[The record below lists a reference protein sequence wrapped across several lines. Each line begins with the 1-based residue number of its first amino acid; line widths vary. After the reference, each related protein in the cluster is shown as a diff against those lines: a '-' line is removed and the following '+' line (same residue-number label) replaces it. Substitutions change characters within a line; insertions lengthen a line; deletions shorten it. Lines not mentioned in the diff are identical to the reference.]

1 MKICFGCFEQYDDSF
16 DICPHCGYAEGTEP
30 ELATYM
36 RPGAILKERYV
47 IGRALGHGGFSVTY
61 LAWDA
66 LLLHKVAIKE
76 YLPSEYATR
85 RPGESRLTVFTGK
98 EGEYFQFGKEKF
110 LDEAKRLSAFQ
121 DEEGIVHVY
130 DCFSANETAY
140 LVMEYLDGI
149 TLSEYLK
156 KESAVSPQG
165 RIAPEKAIA
174 MLTPIMLSLQRVHD
188 SGMIH
193 RDIAPDNIM
202 VLKDGGVRLIDFGAA
217 RHAVHDCGKSMTVI
231 IKDGYSPEEQYNSHG
246 VQGPAA
252 DVYALSATLYQMMTG
267 VTPPG
272 AIERGEYLQQHKRDL
287 LPPPS
292 KYNKAI
298 TKAQETALLNGM
310 ALHTQE
316 RTQSVAELYE
326 ELTAQTPA
334 RRVQET
340 IRKRG
345 SFSWPLWAKIAAGVL
360 TAAIAAGGVLLY
372 LNRGQKPVVTKDGYV
387 LSPNVVNMQVVDAVA
402 TAEKASLRLVV
413 EGSDYDAGVEQGR
426 ILSQDPKSGTKL
438 EPSSD
443 LRATA
448 SLGKERPA
456 GTMGDTTSMLKD
468 AAEDYLT
475 QMGISDKQIKWEY
488 VSSSTEMPG
497 TIVDQSVTPGSP
509 LTSDSKITLR
519 VVEEPDEPVT
529 PLPEPP
535 SDGSDSDGSVDIA
548 VVVPSADSYVM
559 IRDYVGQPFDTAK
572 QDLRTL
578 SLYGVKCALRYHPSI
593 PSGSIIQQSP
603 ASGEQ
608 VLKGT
613 GVYFVVSLGPQK
625 QLVPNVLY
633 KDQAEAERLLAQSG
647 FGSAAQGVTCSYV
660 ALGHVAAQT
669 PLGGSEAAPG
679 TKIGLDISSDSTN
692 QPSQSNVTI
701 NQFKPLLDLQVGET
715 FNLADTLQYSGSA
728 GSIVWSSSDPSSV
741 FVDVDGYVVAI
752 APGAATVTVV
762 VGGEA
767 ASCYVTVND
776 SRPLEMVGS
785 VILEVGEE
793 FPLCQQLGDID
804 ASMVYWVSADPRVA
818 SVLWNG
824 VVTGVAEGCTFVT
837 ALYAGQVK
845 QCTVWVLDSDSY
857 IKVKRFDQNTK
868 QQDAEAALQAAGVQY
883 AVKKVHNSQVAAGC
897 VVDFQFNG
905 YSDSDYYYISGTR
918 TPDLCISSGGGTT
931 QQPAK
936 EPAKEPAK
944 QPEKEQPAGKASLS
958 VVNRPSKTT
967 YYIGDKLNT
976 TGLSVRYTDT
986 AGKTQTITSGFTT
999 NADLSSAG
1007 SKQVT
1012 VTYQGVSTTF
1022 NVTVKKPS
1030 IVLKQE
1036 KMQDGLH
1043 LSAITDPVGQRVTWS
1058 SSNPKVAYFDES
1070 GYLHAVSH
1078 GTTTITVLM
1087 SYNGVTYTDSTLLVL
1102 GDDIG
1107 QEDPVKPADYTFK
1120 IYCNL
1125 GDAYNYYGIESNIP
1139 GCNGSTVTW
1148 SVDPANADWFK
1159 DTTGAYVDSSIDCTV
1174 SASFVY
1180 NGKTYTGSIKQTA
1193 VKTAKYTFEIIF
1205 SRRILE
1211 THVAFFTIKSDI
1223 PGFWYDYADWSTTP
1237 SRYGFC
1243 SEGGAYSIDESGM
1256 KNGDTYTVTATYVYE
1271 GVTYTSS
1278 YTVTCTWAE
1287 EGNNGDTGGEDNIG
1301 GNDGNSNTTYGLVV
1315 REISEENGYVTYG
1328 FETTIPGY
1336 TSKNMAWSII
1346 SDRGTAEAVVNG
1358 DQFIVDECSMEYG
1371 ENYTVQVQCVYN
1383 GRTYIGKLITHAWHS
1398 RDDDDFNVIP
1408 LP

>member
-548 VVVPSADSYVM
+548 VVVPSADSYVTV
-559 IRDYVGQPFDTAK
+559 RDYVGQPFDTAK

-857 IKVKRFDQNTK
+857 IKVQRFDQNTT
-868 QQDAEAALQAAGVQY
+868 QHDAEAALQAAGVEY
-883 AVKKVHNSQVAAGC
+883 TVKQVYNSPAAAGC
-897 VVDFQFNG
+897 VADFDFTG

-918 TPDLCISSGGGTT
+918 TPELSISGGAA
-931 QQPAK
+931 QQPADTPK
-936 EPAKEPAK
+936 EPARDPEPDK
-944 QPEKEQPAGKASLS
+944 PAGKATLS
-958 VVNRPSKTT
+958 ITSRPNKTS

-976 TGLSVRYTDT
+976 AGLTARYTD
-986 AGKTQTITSGFTT
+986 ASGKAQTITSGFTT
-999 NADLSSAG
+999 NVDMTSAG
-1007 SKQVT
+1007 AKQVT
-1012 VTYQGVSTTF
+1012 VTYRDASSTF
-1022 NVTVKKPS
+1022 SISVKEPSVTVT
-1030 IVLKQE
+1030 QE
-1036 KMQDGLH
+1036 ELNEGLRLYATTNPAGQD
-1043 LSAITDPVGQRVTWS
+1043 VTWS
-1058 SSNPKVAYFDES
+1058 SSNPSVAYFE
-1070 GYLHAVSH
+1070 GKTLHAAGS
-1078 GTTTITVLM
+1078 GTAVISATMT
-1087 SYNGVTYTDSTLLVL
+1087 YNGRKYSGSTTVVV
-1102 GDDIG
+1102 GDRIDK
-1107 QEDPVKPADYTFK
+1107 EEPANYSFK

-1125 GDAYNYYGIESNIP
+1125 NDLYNAYLIDSNIP
-1139 GCNGSTVTW
+1139 GFNALNVTW
-1148 SVDPANADWFK
+1148 SVTPADADWFTF
-1159 DTTGAYVDSSIDCTV
+1159 DGGAYVDSTITCTIT
-1174 SASFVY
+1174 ASYVY
-1180 NGKTYTGSIKQTA
+1180 NGKTYTDSMKQTA
-1193 VKTAKYTFEIIF
+1193 MRAEYTFGISLV
-1205 SRRILE
+1205 SRDIAAGR
-1211 THVAFFTIKSDI
+1211 ASFTINTNI
-1223 PGFWYDYADWSTTP
+1223 PGCTNSNVTWTVVSDRRGGSLWDGQYYTVDEFGMANGESYVLNASYVYDG
-1237 SRYGFC
+1237 R
-1243 SEGGAYSIDESGM
+1243 
-1256 KNGDTYTVTATYVYE
+1256 TYTA
-1271 GVTYTSS
+1271 SC
-1278 YTVTCTWAE
+1278 TVTCTWGSDNAD
-1287 EGNNGDTGGEDNIG
+1287 GHSLSGIHTDGWAGGSAASG
-1301 GNDGNSNTTYGLVV
+1301 FRT
-1315 REISEENGYVTYG
+1315 EI
-1328 FETTIPGY
+1328 PDC
-1336 TSKNMAWSII
+1336 TSAAVPAAP
-1346 SDRGTAEAVVNG
+1346 DR
-1358 DQFIVDECSMEYG
+1358 
-1371 ENYTVQVQCVYN
+1371 
-1383 GRTYIGKLITHAWHS
+1383 HS
-1398 RDDDDFNVIP
+1398 RNYAAR
-1408 LP
+1408 